1 MRRHIVPFLIG
12 FAAASSVFA
21 LLVLP
26 RYGRDKYEY
35 GLKNGAIM
43 TKFELLEKIS
53 KTLGDDYKDSD
64 GYTTFFEVKA
74 DAAVVVERNGVK
86 TLRTYGR

>member
-1 MRRHIVPFLIG
+1 MRRHIVPFLVG
-12 FAAASSVFA
+12 FAGASFVFV

-43 TKFELLEKIS
+43 TKIELVEKIP
-53 KTLGDDYKDSD
+53 KTLGDDYKESD

-74 DAAVVVERNGVK
+74 SAVVVVERNGVK
-86 TLRTYGR
+86 TLRSVR